1 MAAAVK
7 LMLTV
12 ETAAVEELAVL
23 LFFIIVLKKLP
34 VVPLSLAVPVIFHN
48 FFTKFWSILV
58 VHKTLTALLH
68 PWVPIVV
75 FRAF

>member
-23 LFFIIVLKKLP
+23 LFFSMVLKKLLP
-34 VVPLSLAVPVIFHN
+34 VVPLSLADSDIFRVV
-48 FFTKFWSILV
+48 ILV
-58 VHKTLTALLH
+58 HSGLVNHKTLTTLLH
-68 PWVPIVV
+68 PSVPIVG
-75 FRAF
+75 F

>member
-7 LMLTV
+7 LML
-12 ETAAVEELAVL
+12 TAAVEELAVL
-23 LFFIIVLKKLP
+23 LFFIIVLKKLLP
-34 VVPLSLAVPVIFHN
+34 VVPLSLAVPVIFHS

>member
-7 LMLTV
+7 LML
-12 ETAAVEELAVL
+12 TAAVEELAVL

-34 VVPLSLAVPVIFHN
+34 VVPLSLAVPVIFHS
-48 FFTKFWSILV
+48 FFTKFWSILVV

-75 FRAF
+75 F